1 MNKLMQFRKALCKPL
16 LVSAFGHQ
24 RYGPLPNARFCTNDN
39 GPRNQNT
46 NFESKIEPVS
56 LSYTSYE
63 SPKADPTAA
72 PIIIMHG
79 ERLIAIFPFFH
90 SLTATVFFVG
100 LFGSK
105 QNWRSISKALHAKSS
120 PTRKVRIVYLYVDN
134 SEKFSLFN
142 QISI

>member
-1 MNKLMQFRKALCKPL
+1 MNKLMQFRSLLYKPL
-16 LVSAFGHQ
+16 FVSAFGHQ
-24 RYGPLPNARFCTNDN
+24 HHGPLLNAKFCTNDN

-46 NFESKIEPVS
+46 NIDSKIEPVS

-79 ERLIAIFPFFH
+79 KRLIALLF
-90 SLTATVFFVG
+90 LTLINYDGFYAG

-105 QNWRSISKALHAKSS
+105 QNWRSISKALHTKSS
-120 PTRKVRIVYLYVDN
+120 PTRKVRI
-134 SEKFSLFN
+134 EHF
-142 QISI
+142 